1 MSEGNRLLRA
11 SVVALAAVAWLAA
24 GPARAQ
30 TRVECNAVESQIL
43 RRAVRYCVILPR
55 SYAEQPQRRYPVLY
69 HLHGLTE
76 DEQTAIRSGL
86 WDLIEQMQGDGRIGE
101 FLLVTPDG
109 GRSFYINSHD
119 GRTRYEDFFI
129 REFLPAIERRYRI
142 RRERAARGL
151 SGISMGGYGALRLA
165 LKYPHLFGSV
175 SAHSAALLERPPAL
189 LSAAGGATGALGE
202 VFGTPLDPGFWE
214 RNSPFTLARQARGL
228 AGLRIYFDCGREDHY
243 GFDVG
248 AQRFHELLDQLGIP
262 HEFHLYP
269 GGHDWDYFAEHMDES
284 LQFHWR
290 AFDRARPP
298 QPRR

>member
-1 MSEGNRLLRA
+1 MSENIRRGRARWLVLATGVLL
-11 SVVALAAVAWLAA
+11 SA
-24 GPARAQ
+24 GTARAQ
-30 TRVECNAVESQIL
+30 TRVECQAVDSQIL

-86 WDLIEQMQGDGRIGE
+86 WDLVEQMQAEGRIGE

-129 REFLPAIERRYRI
+129 REFLPAIEQRYRI
-142 RRERAARGL
+142 RRERNARGL

-165 LKYPHLFGSV
+165 LKYPHRFGSV

-189 LSAAGGATGALGE
+189 LTAAGGAAGALGD
-202 VFGTPLDPGFWE
+202 VFGTPLDPAFWE
-214 RNSPFTLARQARGL
+214 RNSPFTLARRARGL

-243 GFDVG
+243 GFDAG
-248 AQRFHELLDQLGIP
+248 AQRFHELLSQLGIP

-269 GGHDWDYFAEHMDES
+269 GGHNWNYFAEHIDES
-284 LQFHWR
+284 LEFHWR
-290 AFDRARPP
+290 AFDRARAP
-298 QPRR
+298 QSRN